1 MVTDIRHLDDK
12 FVKLIVVN
20 KSDPKL
26 FESFVDR
33 INSRKIHELKI
44 AENFE
49 EFVGASVE
57 DEKISLESTEE
68 LLYTYIDAV
77 DTALDKNRIKSM
89 VRELMV
95 EAQTLELV

>member
-1 MVTDIRHLDDK
+1 
-12 FVKLIVVN
+12 
-20 KSDPKL
+20 L
-26 FESFVDR
+26 FDAFVDR

-49 EFVGASVE
+49 EFVGGSINDNEISV
-57 DEKISLESTEE
+57 DSTED
-68 LLYTYIDAV
+68 LLYSYINAV
-77 DTALDKNRIKSM
+77 DTPLNKDTIKGM